1 MKLSFR
7 KWKNMLKEKARR
19 KMKEKKRRRKGLGR
33 LASCS
38 TDGKINL
45 EV

>member
-19 KMKEKKRRRKGLGR
+19 KMKEKREGERDLEDWLPVLQMGR
-33 LASCS
+33 
-38 TDGKINL
+38 
-45 EV
+45 